1 MADHKWSQVYA
12 RKLDE
17 QDALKKFRVEF
28 YLNPEIIYMDG
39 NSLGLMSERADKTL
53 EVLRESWKTFGIEG
67 WTKGEQPWFYLS
79 DELAGKSA
87 TLIGAHK
94 EEVMITGSTTTN
106 IHQLAAS
113 FFEPSGKRTKILA
126 DELNFPS
133 DIYALQSQLKLH
145 GLDPENHLVQVKSRN
160 GQTLQEADIIAQM
173 TEEIAFILLPSVLYR
188 SGQILDIK
196 RLTKAAHE
204 RGIMIA
210 FDLCHSIGAMPHKLD
225 EWGVD
230 FAVWCTYKYLNG
242 GPGSV
247 AGLYVNQKHLGAK
260 PGLAGW
266 FSSDKAKQFDME
278 HTLTEAADAGAFQMG
293 TPHVLSAAPL
303 LGSLEMFQEIG
314 MERIRS
320 HSLEK
325 TAYMM
330 ALIDKE
336 LNGFHFTLANPRE
349 DVARGGHIFLVHSEA
364 ARICKALKAN
374 NVIPDF
380 RAPNGIRLAPV
391 ALYNTFEDI
400 WQTVAILKTIMT
412 EEQYRQFSNKRDV
425 VA

>member
-1 MADHKWSQVYA
+1 MTENRWSQAYA
-12 RKLDE
+12 QTMDE
-17 QDALKKFRVEF
+17 QDALKKFRKEF
-28 YLNPEIIYMDG
+28 YLDPGAIYMDG

-53 EVLRESWKTFGIEG
+53 EVLNESWKTLGING
-67 WTKGEQPWFYLS
+67 WTQGAHPWFYLS
-79 DELAGKSA
+79 DELSEKS
-87 TLIGAHK
+87 TSLIGAKK
-94 EEVMITGSTTTN
+94 EEVMITGSTTVN
-106 IHQLAAS
+106 IHQLVAS
-113 FFEPSGKRTKILA
+113 FFKPAGKRTKILA

-133 DIYALQSQLKLH
+133 DIYALKSQLTLH
-145 GLDPENHLVQVKSRN
+145 GLDPEDHLVQVESRE
-160 GQTLQEADIIAQM
+160 GHTLQEADIIARM

-188 SGQILDIK
+188 SGQILDIE

-204 RGIMIA
+204 RDIVIA
-210 FDLCHSIGAMPHKLD
+210 FDLCHSIGAIPHKLD

-247 AGLYVNQKHLGAK
+247 AGLYVNQKHLGKK

-266 FSSDKAKQFDME
+266 FSSDKEKQFDMD
-278 HTLTEAADAGAFQMG
+278 HTLTEADDAGAFQMG

-303 LGSLEMFQEIG
+303 LGSLEMFEEIG
-314 MERIRS
+314 METIRI

-325 TAYMM
+325 TTYMM
-330 ALIDKE
+330 ELIDRE
-336 LNGFHFTLANPRE
+336 LKAFHFTMANPRE
-349 DVARGGHIFLVHSEA
+349 DAMRGGHVFLVHDEA

-374 NVIPDF
+374 HVIPDF

-391 ALYNTFEDI
+391 ALYNTFEEI
-400 WQTVAILKTIMT
+400 WQTIHILKTIMK
-412 EEQYRQFSNKRDV
+412 EEQYKEFSNKRDV

>member
-1 MADHKWSQVYA
+1 MTENRWSQAYA
-12 RKLDE
+12 QTMDE
-17 QDALKKFRVEF
+17 QDALKKFRKEF
-28 YLNPEIIYMDG
+28 YLDPGAIYMDG

-53 EVLRESWKTFGIEG
+53 EVLNESWKTLGING
-67 WTKGEQPWFYLS
+67 WTQGAHPWFYLS
-79 DELAGKSA
+79 DELSEKS
-87 TLIGAHK
+87 TSLIGAKK
-94 EEVMITGSTTTN
+94 EEVMITGSTTVN
-106 IHQLAAS
+106 IHQLVAS
-113 FFEPSGKRTKILA
+113 FFKPAGKRTKILA

-133 DIYALQSQLKLH
+133 DIYALKSQLTLH
-145 GLDPENHLVQVKSRN
+145 GLDPEDHLVQVESRD
-160 GQTLQEADIIAQM
+160 GHTLQEADIIARM

-188 SGQILDIK
+188 SGQILDIE

-204 RGIMIA
+204 RDIVIA
-210 FDLCHSIGAMPHKLD
+210 FDLCHSIGAIPHKLD

-247 AGLYVNQKHLGAK
+247 AGLYVNQKHLGKK

-266 FSSDKAKQFDME
+266 FSSDKEKQFDMD
-278 HTLTEAADAGAFQMG
+278 HTLTEADDAGAFQMG

-303 LGSLEMFQEIG
+303 LGSLEMFEEIG
-314 MERIRS
+314 METIRI

-325 TAYMM
+325 TTYMM
-330 ALIDKE
+330 ELIDRE
-336 LNGFHFTLANPRE
+336 LKAFHFTMANPRE
-349 DVARGGHIFLVHSEA
+349 DAMRGGHVFLVHDEA

-391 ALYNTFEDI
+391 ALYNTFEEI
-400 WQTVAILKTIMT
+400 WQTIHILKTIMK
-412 EEQYRQFSNKRDV
+412 EEQYKEFSNKRDV

>member
-1 MADHKWSQVYA
+1 MTENRWSQAYA
-12 RKLDE
+12 QTMDE
-17 QDALKKFRVEF
+17 QDALKKFRKEF
-28 YLNPEIIYMDG
+28 YLDPGAIYMDG

-53 EVLRESWKTFGIEG
+53 EVLNESWKTLGING
-67 WTKGEQPWFYLS
+67 WTQGAHPWFYLS
-79 DELAGKSA
+79 DELSEKS
-87 TLIGAHK
+87 TSLIGAKK
-94 EEVMITGSTTTN
+94 EEVMITGSTTVN
-106 IHQLAAS
+106 IHQLVAS
-113 FFEPSGKRTKILA
+113 FFKPAGKRTKILA

-133 DIYALQSQLKLH
+133 DIYALKSQLTLH
-145 GLDPENHLVQVKSRN
+145 GLDPEDHLVQVESRD
-160 GQTLQEADIIAQM
+160 GHTLQEADIIARM
-173 TEEIAFILLPSVLYR
+173 TEEIAFIPLPSVLYR
-188 SGQILDIK
+188 SGQILDIE

-204 RGIMIA
+204 RDIVIA
-210 FDLCHSIGAMPHKLD
+210 FDLCHSIGAIPHKLD

-247 AGLYVNQKHLGAK
+247 AGLYVNQKHLGKK

-266 FSSDKAKQFDME
+266 FSSDKEKQFDMD
-278 HTLTEAADAGAFQMG
+278 HTLTEADDAGAFQMG

-303 LGSLEMFQEIG
+303 LGSLEMFEEIG
-314 MERIRS
+314 METIRI

-325 TAYMM
+325 TTYMM
-330 ALIDKE
+330 ELIDRE
-336 LNGFHFTLANPRE
+336 LKAFHFTMANPRE
-349 DVARGGHIFLVHSEA
+349 DAMRGGHVFLVHDEA

-391 ALYNTFEDI
+391 ALYNTFEEI
-400 WQTVAILKTIMT
+400 WQTIHILKTIMK
-412 EEQYRQFSNKRDV
+412 EEQYKEFSNKRDV